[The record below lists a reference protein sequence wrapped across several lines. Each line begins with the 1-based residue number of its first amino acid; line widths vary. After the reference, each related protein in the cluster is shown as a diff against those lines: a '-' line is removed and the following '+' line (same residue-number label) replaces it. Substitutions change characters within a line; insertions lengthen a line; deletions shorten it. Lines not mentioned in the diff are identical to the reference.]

1 MKNSIE
7 YKPMDVNIHDE
18 RIKQRIIN
26 TIERIIDRDSYDM
39 GVMFLFELLS
49 LERNYKYEKLQ
60 HLVDLKR
67 MFSVL
72 SVNNISSLLVAQ
84 LSDVDL
90 DKLKEV
96 L

>member
-1 MKNSIE
+1 
-7 YKPMDVNIHDE
+7 MDVNIHDE